1 MSLAQLN
8 GTHCGDSGREQAVIP
23 DPAFTPGNTVFGN
36 RYPKAF
42 KLRVLDETDACTKP
56 GELGRYLRQNGLT
69 HATLT
74 CFRKQRASGA
84 LDAAPNKRS
93 AVRKVNKTEK
103 AGRAEETKRLM
114 DLERE
119 NRKLRRQLD
128 QAEMIIDIQKKVAR
142 LLDIPLDE
150 PATSR
155 SAGRSRSNRPNG

>member
-8 GTHCGDSGREQAVIP
+8 GTHGGDSGRDQPVIP
-23 DPAFTPGNTVFGN
+23 DPQFTPGNTVFGN

-42 KLRVLDETDACTKP
+42 KLRVLQETDACTMP

-84 LDAAPNKRS
+84 LDAAPNKRPI
-93 AVRKVNKTEK
+93 VRKANRAEK
-103 AGRAEETKRLM
+103 AGHAEETKRLM
-114 DLERE
+114 ELERE
-119 NRKLRRQLD
+119 NRRLRRQLE
-128 QAEMIIDIQKKVAR
+128 QAEIIIDIQKKVAR

-150 PATSR
+150 PPSSR
-155 SAGRSRSNRPNG
+155 KSGRNG